1 MKKVIVIPARYA
13 STRLPAKPL
22 IEINGKPIIQWV
34 YEKASGSRL
43 KDRIII
49 ATDDERILKV
59 ALAFGA
65 EAVMTSPACK
75 SGTDRVYEAMEGQE
89 GDIVINLQ
97 GDEPFIRADMVDTLF
112 SAIERDNLNM
122 ATLCC
127 PLKDDSELN
136 DPNTVKV
143 VIDKESFALYFSRA
157 PIPFVRGQRRAPLY
171 KHIGIYGFERSFL
184 EQFVFLGKSRLEDTE
199 SLEQLRVL
207 ENGYKI
213 KVLTTQ
219 YSGFGIDTEA
229 DLERA
234 RIALSKPFIYCA
246 NLNPSCLSIWIIHRH
261 YFFSQISLLPMFL
274 SEKMIWTNMD
284 SPHGSFIPAW
294 NSEREDT
301 WWGEQGNA
309 NKTA

>member
-22 IEINGKPIIQWV
+22 IEIGGKPIIQWV
-34 YEKASGSRL
+34 YERASASRL
-43 KDRIII
+43 KDQIII
-49 ATDDERILKV
+49 ATDDKRIYEAAAK
-59 ALAFGA
+59 FGA
-65 EAVMTSPACK
+65 EAVMTSQSCR
-75 SGTDRVYEAMEGQE
+75 SGTDRVYQALEGRE
-89 GDIVINLQ
+89 GDIVVNVQ

-112 SAIERDNLNM
+112 SSIEKDKLNM

-127 PLKDDSELN
+127 PLSDEAEAN

-143 VIDKESFALYFSRA
+143 VIDKDSFALYFSRA

-184 EQFVFLGKSRLEDTE
+184 EQFVFLSKSRLEETE

-213 KVLTTQ
+213 KVITTQ

-234 RIALSKPFIYCA
+234 
-246 NLNPSCLSIWIIHRH
+246 
-261 YFFSQISLLPMFL
+261 QIFL
-274 SEKMIWTNMD
+274 SNL
-284 SPHGSFIPAW
+284 PR
-294 NSEREDT
+294 N
-301 WWGEQGNA
+301 
-309 NKTA
+309 

>member
-13 STRLPAKPL
+13 STRLPGKPL

-34 YEKASGSRL
+34 YEKASASRL

-59 ALAFGA
+59 AVGFGA

-75 SGTDRVYEAMEGQE
+75 SGTDRVYEAMERQD

-112 SAIERDNLNM
+112 SAFERERITV

-127 PLKDDSELN
+127 PLKDEGELA

-143 VIDKESFALYFSRA
+143 VIDKDSYALYFSRS

-207 ENGYKI
+207 ENCYKI

-219 YSGFGIDTEA
+219 YEGFGIYTEA

-234 RIALSKPFIYCA
+234 RTVLGAVSHTV
-246 NLNPSCLSIWIIHRH
+246 N
-261 YFFSQISLLPMFL
+261 
-274 SEKMIWTNMD
+274 
-284 SPHGSFIPAW
+284 
-294 NSEREDT
+294 
-301 WWGEQGNA
+301 
-309 NKTA
+309 